1 MSTALQVDLERK
13 REVYGHLQKPLIA
26 QLCFL
31 FGLTVRDVAEIFGI
45 SKSHAF
51 EVINHQK
58 FPPLDV
64 ALKMSRYFECSV
76 EDLWSWMID
85 DDGSRRPLVVEYK
98 KRLIRLSTKDP
109 HHQTM
114 QIIED
119 VAEEFRRQEEAKNEV
134 SRS

>member
-45 SKSHAF
+45 SKSHAA
-51 EVINHQK
+51 EVLNHEK
-58 FPPLDV
+58 FPSLDV
-64 ALKMSRYFECSV
+64 ALRMARYWEVSC
-76 EDLWSWMID
+76 EDLWGWMLD
-85 DDGSRRPLVVEYK
+85 DTGERRPLVVEFE
-98 KRLIRLSTKDP
+98 KRLIRLSSRDP

-119 VAEEFRRQEEAKNEV
+119 VVADLRRQEGEKT
-134 SRS
+134 